1 VRGSRALPKT
11 SWVAASETRVRK
23 ARGAKA
29 FIPPFT
35 IECCLRKQSPPR
47 VKRQPGAPEM
57 PCLRPV
63 KNMHRSKLLGAEGL
77 ALCLTNPKRDNKSSC
92 PSICCPSATKNFT
105 ARIQGSRIRLESGQP
120 RDSLWLCFTYAD
132 ASAGCSQANCRDIQ
146 LHLRDP
152 RGRAVIPASPWSRS
166 TRCDSVPRHR
176 PPPSARPAEPGYA
189 CLLASSRLNCGS

>member
-1 VRGSRALPKT
+1 
-11 SWVAASETRVRK
+11 
-23 ARGAKA
+23 
-29 FIPPFT
+29 
-35 IECCLRKQSPPR
+35 
-47 VKRQPGAPEM
+47 M

-146 LHLRDP
+146 LSSP
-152 RGRAVIPASPWSRS
+152 PFPPAI
-166 TRCDSVPRHR
+166 T
-176 PPPSARPAEPGYA
+176 PPGSKG
-189 CLLASSRLNCGS
+189 ASGDTGVALVEVYEVR